1 MKTTK
6 KYGFDNE
13 KYLKIQSEHIKE
25 RIAKFGDKLY
35 LEFGGKLF
43 DDFHASRV
51 LPGFQPDSKLKM
63 LSQLID
69 VAEIII
75 VISAIDIEKNKVRG
89 DLGITYDVDVLRLR
103 EEFMS
108 RGFMVNSVVVTH
120 YNGQASGVLS
130 SHHRRVSQQRRPH
143 RLGGRLR
150 PQRLCGDHAS
160 AGGSNSPRSR

>member
-13 KYLKIQSEHIKE
+13 KYLKIQSEHIKD

-69 VAEIII
+69 EVEIII

-103 EEFMS
+103 EEFMN
-108 RGFMVNSVVVTH
+108 RGFMVSSVVVTH
-120 YNGQASGVLS
+120 YNGQASTDAY
-130 SHHRRVSQQRRPH
+130 R
-143 RLGGRLR
+143 
-150 PQRLCGDHAS
+150 QRLERMGIKV
-160 AGGSNSPRSR
+160 